1 MIHDY
6 RHLPLGL
13 YQEILAVNGDT
24 TLDELDRQARVIAL
38 LDGRDVDEILRL
50 PLADYAELAE
60 QASFLTREDEGD
72 HRLAD
77 AYKVGDF
84 NLIPTKDLTKIT
96 AGQYI
101 DFQTLTRDG
110 YEGQLAEVLSVV
122 LVPEGKAYGE
132 GYDLGKVQDA
142 IRRDLCV
149 SDVLSILAFFFVKLR
164 QLTANS
170 LTYSRRLTR
179 RIKGRARTE
188 ILAKIAQAETL
199 LQGAGAGSP
208 Q

>member
-1 MIHDY
+1 MIQDY

-38 LDGRDVDEILRL
+38 LDGRDVDEILQL
-50 PLADYAELAE
+50 PLADYAALAE
-60 QASFLTREDEGD
+60 QATFLTREDEGD

-84 NLIPTKDLTKIT
+84 TLVPTKDLTKIT

-110 YEGQLAEVLSVV
+110 YDGKLAEVLSVV
-122 LVPEGKAYGE
+122 LVPEGKAYGT
-132 GYDLGKVQDA
+132 GYDLGEVQDA
-142 IRRDLCV
+142 IRSGICV
-149 SDVLSILAFFFVKLR
+149 SDVLSILAFFFVKFK
-164 QLTANS
+164 QLIGNS
-170 LTYSRRLTR
+170 LTSSRRMTKTIR
-179 RIKGRARTE
+179 GRARTE
-188 ILAKIAQAETL
+188 IQAKIAQAETL